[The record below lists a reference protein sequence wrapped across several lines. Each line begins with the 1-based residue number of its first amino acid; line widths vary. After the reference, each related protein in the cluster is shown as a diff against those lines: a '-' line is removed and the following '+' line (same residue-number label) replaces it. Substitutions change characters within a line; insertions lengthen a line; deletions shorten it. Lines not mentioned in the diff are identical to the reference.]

1 MAANRVCPPPSP
13 SHVNTPLMSAPS
25 GAAISQDQA
34 LPEFMANVLR
44 RLDNLEEAHVTIA
57 RLQAALEESESARR
71 DLEEQVRLLTATAP
85 TVPTVPTVATPTA
98 TIAPLATKTFASV
111 VASSAPVK
119 KLRKK
124 KKRSVPA
131 AIPADSPPVPSAKA
145 MRRCARAFRP
155 LSALQSGYRFVYF
168 QIGRKQSV
176 QRYRSFFR
184 SLGLD
189 NSRVLDL
196 HFPVRDVV
204 SVLLHTDFVLEFTS
218 AMASLA
224 VASPLLGFDPY
235 DVRKF
240 LSPAALVQKAKELQ
254 NLRVLRAITFVRPSV
269 RVSVARSMLEQDYI
283 EQAQFDAILAEE
295 LEARASQTASRR
307 SSVPSERVL
316 KSRRRLPLRRKAF
329 CNFRILHKNSKF
341 QNKRH
346 TPLSFQF

>member
-1 MAANRVCPPPSP
+1 
-13 SHVNTPLMSAPS
+13 MSAPS

-85 TVPTVPTVATPTA
+85 TVSSVAAPTA
-98 TIAPLATKTFASV
+98 PTPSKTFASV

-124 KKRSVPA
+124 KKRSAPA
-131 AIPADSPPVPSAKA
+131 ATPADSPSVPSAKT

-155 LSALQSGYRFVYF
+155 LPALQSGYRFVYF

-176 QRYRSFFR
+176 QRYRSIFR

-224 VASPLLGFDPY
+224 DASPLLGFDPY
-235 DVRKF
+235 DVEHIHDPALRKS

-269 RVSVARSMLEQDYI
+269 RVSVARSMLEQNYI

-295 LEARASQTASRR
+295 LEARASQTASHR

-316 KSRRRLPLRRKAF
+316 KSRRRLLFLSYLR
-329 CNFRILHKNSKF
+329 HMD
-341 QNKRH
+341 
-346 TPLSFQF
+346 PLSARTLADAPTSSSSSSGPLNEVTMSD

>member
-1 MAANRVCPPPSP
+1 
-13 SHVNTPLMSAPS
+13 MSAPS

-111 VASSAPVK
+111 AASSAPVK

-124 KKRSVPA
+124 KKRSAPA
-131 AIPADSPPVPSAKA
+131 ATPADPPSVPSAKT

-155 LSALQSGYRFVYF
+155 LPALQSGYRFVYF

-176 QRYRSFFR
+176 QRYRSIFR

-224 VASPLLGFDPY
+224 DASPLLGFDPY
-235 DVRKF
+235 DVEHIHDPALRKS

-269 RVSVARSMLEQDYI
+269 RVSVARSMLEQNYI

-295 LEARASQTASRR
+295 LEARASQTASHR

-316 KSRRRLPLRRKAF
+316 KSRRRLLFLSYLR
-329 CNFRILHKNSKF
+329 HMD
-341 QNKRH
+341 
-346 TPLSFQF
+346 PLSARTLADAPTSSSSSSGPLNEVTMSD